1 MGSRGRTVLIVL
13 LAASAAAAIGFW
25 SYNAGVAQGMVEAGR
40 IASTTPG
47 GAIRDGTAPP
57 YPYMWHRPWGFG
69 PGFGFFP
76 FGLLFVLLWFFAL
89 RGLFWRRS
97 RWWSDDGR
105 GIPRRFEEWHRRAH
119 EQDRSVGPAPGTT
132 A

>member
-1 MGSRGRTVLIVL
+1 MGSRGRTVFIVL

-25 SYNAGVAQGMVEAGR
+25 SYNAGVAQGMVEAWR
-40 IASTTPG
+40 MAAATPG
-47 GAIRDGTAPP
+47 GAVPA

-69 PGFGFFP
+69 FGFFP
-76 FGLLFVLLWFFAL
+76 FGFLFVLLWFFAI

-97 RWWSDDGR
+97 RWWGDHDR